1 MRIAQVAPLFERVP
15 PKAYGGTERVI
26 SYLTEE
32 LIRQGHDVTL
42 FATGDS
48 ITQAKLISAVDHA
61 TRPQVSKHPW
71 LAYHTIQMDM
81 VCRHSSEFDLIH
93 FHTDY
98 LHFPITRRL
107 DAAHITTLHGRLDL
121 PELVPLYQYFDDIPL
136 ISISDNQ
143 RKPLPWAN
151 WRATVHHGLP
161 PLCGSIRTEPG
172 KYFAFVGRISPEKR
186 VDRAIDIALQC
197 GVPLYIGAKID
208 AADELYFKESIE
220 PLFES
225 PLINF
230 LGEIN
235 DAEKSHLLG
244 GAKALLFPID
254 WPEPFGL
261 VMIESLSCGTPVI
274 AYRHGSVPE
283 IMEDGVTGFVVES
296 QAEAIRAARDIDL
309 IDRAAC
315 RKAFDE
321 RFTVKAMATNYVRIY
336 RQMLGMED
344 MDELQATA

>member
-1 MRIAQVAPLFERVP
+1 MRIAQVAPVFERVP

-48 ITQAKLISAVDHA
+48 ITQAKLVSVVDHA
-61 TRPQVSKHPW
+61 MRPEVARQPW
-71 LAYHTIQMDM
+71 LAYHTMQMDI
-81 VCRHSSEFDLIH
+81 VCRRSSEFDLIH

-107 DAAHITTLHGRLDL
+107 KAAHVTTLHGRLDL
-121 PELVPLYQYFDDIPL
+121 PELAPLYKYFNDIPL
-136 ISISDNQ
+136 ISISDDQ
-143 RKPLPWAN
+143 RTPLPWAN
-151 WRATVHHGLP
+151 WCGTVHHGLP
-161 PLCGSIRTEPG
+161 PLCSAIRTEPG
-172 KYFAFVGRISPEKR
+172 NYFAFVGRISPEKR
-186 VDRAIDIALQC
+186 VDRAIDIAMQC

-208 AADELYFKESIE
+208 VADEPYFKACIE
-220 PLFES
+220 PLLKS
-225 PLINF
+225 PLITF

-235 DAEKSHLLG
+235 DEEKSNLLSK
-244 GAKALLFPID
+244 AKALLFPID

-283 IMEDGVTGFVVES
+283 IMEDGVTGFIVDS

-315 RKAFDE
+315 RKAFDK
-321 RFTVKAMATNYVRIY
+321 RFSVKAMTNNYVQIY
-336 RQMLGMED
+336 RRLLGIENI
-344 MDELQATA
+344 QATA